1 MKPLVSDVRLARPS
15 ARDRDAGLLGFV
27 SFLLDGMIRIDGV
40 TVRRTAD
47 GRQALSFPAR
57 RDRDGRDHPYLRPV
71 DDRTRRAIEA
81 QVFASLGL
89 GVVGAG

>member
-1 MKPLVSDVRLARPS
+1 MKLLVSDVRLARPS
-15 ARDRDAGLLGFV
+15 ARNVDAGLLGFV

-47 GRQALSFPAR
+47 GRQVLSFPAR
-57 RDRDGRDHPYLRPV
+57 RDRHGRDHPYFRPI
-71 DDRTRRAIEA
+71 DERARCAIEA

-89 GVVGAG
+89 GEVEPG